1 MALTLNPVT
10 GKLDVVSKVMPGDA
24 VVLVD
29 TRANILAT
37 SPSAGSIG
45 LATNDKQAY
54 IYDGTSW
61 QRTQVR
67 LQEVKTGTSIGVYD
81 DDWGDGFLPGVLTHQ
96 KLIGPV
102 IESTS
107 REAATG
113 MLRMTVAIDPSR
125 VLQVYQGGE
134 WKSLRALNQAQ
145 IDDIALWSLLDHR
158 NVDQYGVPIIHG
170 GTKDIGAFS
179 IPMERNGGTF

>member
-1 MALTLNPVT
+1 MGLTFNSLT
-10 GKLDVVSKVMPGDA
+10 GKFDLIDITSPGDA

-29 TRANILAT
+29 TRANILAF
-37 SPSAGSIG
+37 SPSSGTIAY
-45 LATNDKQAY
+45 ATDDKQLY
-54 IYDGTSW
+54 CYDGAQW
-61 QRTQVR
+61 EKTQIR

-134 WKSLRALNQAQ
+134 WKSIRALNQVE
-145 IDDIALWSLLDHR
+145 IDNIALWSLLDHR

-170 GTKDIGAFS
+170 GTIDIGAFS